1 VREGRAAVQD
11 EGSQLVALA
20 LAAVPVE
27 SDDRVGAE
35 QWLDLCAGPGG
46 KAGLLAALALRAG
59 ADLTANEVSRHRADL
74 VRQTLRPAADRA
86 AEQGRTL
93 EVRTGDGRTVGEDEP
108 GRYHRVL
115 VDAPCTGL
123 GALRRRPE
131 ARWRRQPGDLADLGR
146 LQRELL
152 AAAIDAA
159 APGGV
164 VAYATCSPHL
174 AETQFVVSDTTK
186 RRDDVEVLDARPFLR
201 DTSGEPIRDL
211 GDGPTVQLWPHL
223 HGTDGMFLA
232 LLRKRA

>member
-1 VREGRAAVQD
+1 
-11 EGSQLVALA
+11 
-20 LAAVPVE
+20 
-27 SDDRVGAE
+27 
-35 QWLDLCAGPGG
+35 G
-46 KAGLLAALALRAG
+46 KAGLLAALALRAS
-59 ADLTANEVSRHRADL
+59 ADLTANEVSPHRADL

-108 GRYHRVL
+108 GRYQRVL

-131 ARWRRQPGDLADLGR
+131 ARWRRTPADLADLGR
-146 LQRELL
+146 LQRDLL
-152 AAAIDAA
+152 ASAIDAT

-174 AETQFVVSDTTK
+174 AETLFVVGDVTK
-186 RRDDVEVLDARPFLR
+186 KRDDVEAIDARDLVVDAEGSPV
-201 DTSGEPIRDL
+201 PDL
-211 GDGPTVQLWPHL
+211 GDGPSAQLWPHV

-232 LLRKRA
+232 LLRKRG